1 MKKMWAGRTA
11 GELNKIADKFNA
23 SIPFDKRLYRQDITG
38 SIMHA
43 EMLAAK
49 GIIPA
54 AAKDHIIEG
63 LEGILEDLESGKL
76 EVDLTAEDVH
86 MFVEGALTER
96 IGAEGKMLHTARS
109 RNDQVALDLRMYVK
123 EEIEDLQQLV
133 LEMVEALTDKAEEYK
148 KTVMPGYTHLQRA
161 QRWRFV
167 DEMQIGDYVVFAD
180 GNVFHIG
187 RIESEYYY
195 DESVDENQS
204 PDYKNTR
211 KVEWLKKDI
220 QRSEVSAALH
230 RSLMTAMSVWT
241 MNDYRAA
248 IADLLNGT

>member
-23 SIPFDKRLYRQDITG
+23 SIPFDQRLYRQDITG

-123 EEIEDLQQLV
+123 EEIEELQHLV
-133 LEMVEALTDKAEEYK
+133 LEMMCISGPTYPRL
-148 KTVMPGYTHLQRA
+148 G
-161 QRWRFV
+161 
-167 DEMQIGDYVVFAD
+167 
-180 GNVFHIG
+180 
-187 RIESEYYY
+187 
-195 DESVDENQS
+195 
-204 PDYKNTR
+204 
-211 KVEWLKKDI
+211 
-220 QRSEVSAALH
+220 AALLQVPLT
-230 RSLMTAMSVWT
+230 RRIAGWKQKVLDSIPSV
-241 MNDYRAA
+241 
-248 IADLLNGT
+248 

>member
-23 SIPFDKRLYRQDITG
+23 SIPFDQRLYRQDITG

-86 MFVEGALTER
+86 MFVEGALTNASER
-96 IGAEGKMLHTARS
+96 
-109 RNDQVALDLRMYVK
+109 K
-123 EEIEDLQQLV
+123 ERCSIPQG
-133 LEMVEALTDKAEEYK
+133 VETI
-148 KTVMPGYTHLQRA
+148 
-161 QRWRFV
+161 RW
-167 DEMQIGDYVVFAD
+167 
-180 GNVFHIG
+180 
-187 RIESEYYY
+187 
-195 DESVDENQS
+195 
-204 PDYKNTR
+204 P
-211 KVEWLKKDI
+211 
-220 QRSEVSAALH
+220 
-230 RSLMTAMSVWT
+230 WT
-241 MNDYRAA
+241 F
-248 IADLLNGT
+248 GCT